1 MWEEDLVRR
10 LRRDAVYPFRCQ
22 RAVDLVRQQ
31 LLFQNISKRKGDDEV
46 KLFLDL
52 KPALTPEQLDK
63 RLLRDFEEAKNKQ
76 FKNALDHLFPA
87 KLIPVMI
94 ELSGIS
100 PEKKVN
106 EISREERKAFGML
119 IKALPMTVTGT
130 RSFAEAI
137 ITQGGIS
144 VKDINPSTMESR
156 LVKHLY
162 FAGEVLDLDAMTGGF
177 NLQIAWSTGHLAGE
191 SIQ

>member
-1 MWEEDLVRR
+1 MEEKIEQKQETEAQQTPRPKTVFSGVQPSGKLTLGNYLGAMGNWVALQEENRCIFSVVDLHSITVRQEPAA
-10 LRRDAVYPFRCQ
+10 LRRQ
-22 RAVDLVRQQ
+22 TL
-31 LLFQNISKRKGDDEV
+31 EV
-46 KLFLDL
+46 L
-52 KPALTPEQLDK
+52 AQYM
-63 RLLRDFEEAKNKQ
+63 AC
-76 FKNALDHLFPA
+76 
-87 KLIPVMI
+87 
-94 ELSGIS
+94 GID

-144 VKDINPSTMESR
+144 VKDINPSTMESKR
-156 LVKHLY
+156 VRHLY

-177 NLQIAWSTGHLAGE
+177 NLQIAWSTGHLAGD